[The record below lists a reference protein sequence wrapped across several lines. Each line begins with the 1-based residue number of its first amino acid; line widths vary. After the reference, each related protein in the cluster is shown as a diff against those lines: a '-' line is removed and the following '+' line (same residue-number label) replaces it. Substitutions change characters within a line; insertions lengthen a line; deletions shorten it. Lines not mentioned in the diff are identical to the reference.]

1 MTLPFRRTLA
11 DREEVLGGVML
22 APALAYVILLVGVP
36 FVFAIALGFS
46 NATAGSLSFGWA
58 GLQNY
63 TAILADPIFLRALRN
78 SVVVTV
84 GSQVLVVVLATAAAQ
99 VFRATFRGKRFAR
112 FVLLLPWAVP
122 VSLAAIAWA
131 WIFDSTFS
139 VINWTLKAAGL
150 LHGWLYWLGDPAL
163 ALLAIIIVQ
172 AWRIF
177 PFATV
182 IVLAGLSSIPQEIV
196 EAAIVD
202 GAGFWRRLFRVE
214 LPLLLPVVAVA
225 VLFGVVYAAALGFV
239 VFAGFPF
246 YWMLVTSF
254 KQNRDLYVGASDLSH
269 IPWIFND
276 APTLEH
282 VKLLLGQTD
291 FPRWVLNTLVV
302 VVAVV
307 VITVAV
313 AVPAG
318 YSLARLVGRW
328 GERMGMGIFFTYLI
342 PPTLLFVPFSRLISL
357 LGLQDSL
364 GALILIYP
372 TMTIPFCTWLV
383 MGFLRSVPWEIE
395 EQAMIDGYSRL
406 AVILKVAPRLIV
418 PGILTVVVFT
428 FTLVMQEFV
437 YALTFISSV
446 EKMTV
451 SLGVPI
457 ALVRGDVYHWGA
469 LMAAALFTSIPLAVV
484 YNLFIDRFIQGFTMG
499 AVKG

>member
-1 MTLPFRRTLA
+1 
-11 DREEVLGGVML
+11 
-22 APALAYVILLVGVP
+22 
-36 FVFAIALGFS
+36 
-46 NATAGSLSFGWA
+46 
-58 GLQNY
+58 
-63 TAILADPIFLRALRN
+63 LADPIFLRALRN
-78 SVVVTV
+78 TAVVTI
-84 GSQVLVVVLATAAAQ
+84 GSQLLVVVLATAAAQ

-122 VSLAAIAWA
+122 VSLAAIAWT

-150 LHGWLYWLGDPAL
+150 LHGWLYWLGEPAL
-163 ALLAIIIVQ
+163 VLVAIIIVQ
-172 AWRIF
+172 AWRIL

-202 GAGFWRRLFRVE
+202 GAGFWRRLFQIE
-214 LPLLLPVVAVA
+214 LPLLLPVVTVA
-225 VLFGVVYAAALGFV
+225 VLFGVVYTATDLGV
-239 VFAGFPF
+239 VYILTGGGPANTTHV
-246 YWMLVTSF
+246 L
-254 KQNRDLYVGASDLSH
+254 
-269 IPWIFND
+269 
-276 APTLEH
+276 PTLAFQRGI
-282 VKLLLGQTD
+282 LGADLGQGAAIAV
-291 FPRWVLNTLVV
+291 FLLPFLV
-302 VVAVV
+302 VVAV
-307 VITVAV
+307 TMLR
-313 AVPAG
+313 
-318 YSLARLVGRW
+318 LARLAGRW

-357 LGLQDSL
+357 LGLQNSL
-364 GALILIYP
+364 GSLILIYP